1 MSSDVL
7 LNVEDLRTYFFLSQ
21 GVLKAVDGVNLLVH
35 RGEALGLV
43 GESGCGKSVAALS
56 IIGLLPIG
64 AKIVSGKIIFEGEDL
79 TKKSKEELR
88 RLRGS
93 KIAMVFQDPMT
104 SLNPVFTVGEQ
115 LAEVFKIHKGLDEK
129 EALAKAVELLD
140 MVRVPDPSES
150 VKRYPHQ
157 FSGGMRQR
165 VMIAMALACRPTLL
179 IADEPTTAL
188 DVTVQAQI
196 LDLFKRLIKELNTST
211 ILISHDLGVVA
222 ELCDTVAIQY
232 AGRIVERAPL
242 RKLLDKPLHPYTQGL
257 LDSLPKLTKEEEKLK
272 PIPGSIPNP
281 IEYPS
286 GCKFHPR
293 CKYVFERCVTEEPL
307 DLEVEA
313 NHFVRCWL
321 Y

>member
-115 LAEVFKIHKGLDEK
+115 LAEVFKIHKGLGEK

-242 RKLLDKPLHPYTQGL
+242 RNLLDKPLHPYTQGL

-293 CKYVFERCVTEEPL
+293 CKYVFERCVAEEPL

>member
-1 MSSDVL
+1 MASDVL
-7 LNVEDLRTYFFLSQ
+7 LKVEDLRTYFFLRQ
-21 GVLKAVDGVNLLVH
+21 GVLRAVDGLHLTVS

-56 IIGLLPIG
+56 IMGLLPEG

-79 TKKSKEELR
+79 TKKSREEMR

-115 LAEVFKIHKGLDEK
+115 LVEVFRIHKELSDR
-129 EALAKAVELLD
+129 EAWSKAVELLD
-140 MVRVPDPSES
+140 MVKVPDPSSS

-165 VMIAMALACRPTLL
+165 VMIAMALACRPDLL

-196 LDLFKRLIKELNTST
+196 LDLFKGLIREFDTST

-242 RKLLDKPLHPYTQGL
+242 SRLLDKPLHPYTQGL
-257 LDSLPKLTKEEEKLK
+257 LDSLPKFTKDKEKLK
-272 PIPGSIPNP
+272 PIAGSIPNP
-281 IEYPS
+281 LEYPS
-286 GCKFHPR
+286 GCKFRPR
-293 CKYVFERCVTEEPL
+293 CKYVFEKCALEEPP
-307 DLEVEA
+307 DIDVESDRV
-313 NHFVRCWL
+313 VRCWL

>member
-1 MSSDVL
+1 MPSDVL
-7 LNVEDLRTYFFLSQ
+7 LEVEDLRTYFFLTQ
-21 GVLKAVDGVNLLVH
+21 GVLKAVDGFNLLVH
-35 RGEALGLV
+35 RGEAVGVV

-56 IIGLLPIG
+56 IMGLLPVG

-115 LAEVFKIHKGLDEK
+115 LAEVLRIHKGIGEK
-129 EALAKAVELLD
+129 EALSKAVELLE
-140 MVRVPDPSES
+140 MVKVPDPSES

-196 LDLFKRLIKELNTST
+196 LDLFKKLISEFNTST

-242 RKLLDKPLHPYTQGL
+242 RRLLDRPLHPYTQGL
-257 LDSLPKLTKEEEKLK
+257 LDSLPKLTKEEERLK
-272 PIPGSIPNP
+272 PIIGSIPNP
-281 IEYPS
+281 LEYPS

-293 CKYVFERCVTEEPL
+293 CNYVFEKCAAEEPQEL
-307 DLEVEA
+307 KVEA
-313 NHFVRCWL
+313 EHFVRCWL

>member
-35 RGEALGLV
+35 RSEALGVV

-115 LAEVFKIHKGLDEK
+115 LAEVFKIHKGLGEK

-293 CKYVFERCVTEEPL
+293 CKYVFERCVAEEPL